1 MGDGSS
7 KTEVPEQNSKR
18 GGSVNTKKESRRT
31 CLTGS
36 GTCPLSVRG
45 LSVRPKADWGWVLN
59 KGVPKPASHGLLG
72 DSNGADETLRRR
84 HSRAVHFTREGSGA
98 TAAISTHRSLEP
110 YGRDG
115 SVLCKDAEDCFIDF
129 DCRKLTGDERIE
141 TGSIDYRHRCSA
153 GHGLIS
159 LADPR

>member
-1 MGDGSS
+1 MVKSFLGRVVATAERGKQLVSSPQPKDRVLEKMAGWWVSEWFLAYRMLPGNEGIFALRKKKQRRGSHKKRRMGDGSS

-59 KGVPKPASHGLLG
+59 DPNKGGSKQRLAASHGLLG
-72 DSNGADETLRRR
+72 EQRR
-84 HSRAVHFTREGSGA
+84 
-98 TAAISTHRSLEP
+98 
-110 YGRDG
+110 
-115 SVLCKDAEDCFIDF
+115 
-129 DCRKLTGDERIE
+129 
-141 TGSIDYRHRCSA
+141 
-153 GHGLIS
+153 
-159 LADPR
+159 